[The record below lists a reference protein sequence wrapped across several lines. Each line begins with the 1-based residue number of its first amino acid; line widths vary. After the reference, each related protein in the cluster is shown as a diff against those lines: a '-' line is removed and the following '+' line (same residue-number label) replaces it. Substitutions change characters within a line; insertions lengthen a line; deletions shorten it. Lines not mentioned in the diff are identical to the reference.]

1 MQRLRVLSGP
11 SLGQV
16 GQLPRLWTWLGLDVA
31 APPLPGDTPAHFST
45 FTPNK
50 KGLKVDCWDSTNM
63 MVKDKILLGRQGS
76 WLLPPAIV
84 AGSAPYSHQLPLPG
98 AITLALFTLQSASE

>member
-1 MQRLRVLSGP
+1 
-11 SLGQV
+11 
-16 GQLPRLWTWLGLDVA
+16 
-31 APPLPGDTPAHFST
+31 
-45 FTPNK
+45 
-50 KGLKVDCWDSTNM
+50 M

-76 WLLPPAIV
+76 WLLSPAIV